1 MQIAGDILVK
11 SMDWPHA
18 EEIADR
24 IKQAQQQAQQG
35 GQEPPE
41 IQAVKMQQQIGGM
54 KAQSA
59 QQLQQQKLQSEFQQ
73 TDGATTEQQLEEM
86 RLNFEA
92 QKAGIE
98 YRIDLAKNQA
108 KINFEREKHSSK
120 LAADQAVAFMQGQA
134 GQVIDGY
141 SQLDGETPPLSV
153 DRVVSTSIAPIAES
167 VSASVQQT
175 QQLLQTVA
183 QLVQAIPAQIDA
195 IVNVPKRSFT
205 TNKAALSAPNPIG
218 RFSNGI
224 VD

>member
-1 MQIAGDILVK
+1 MLRVL
-11 SMDWPHA
+11 
-18 EEIADR
+18 R
-24 IKQAQQQAQQG
+24 
-35 GQEPPE
+35 PP
-41 IQAVKMQQQIGGM
+41 
-54 KAQSA
+54 SA
-59 QQLQQQKLQSEFQQ
+59 PPLYSSASSDEYKRQ
-73 TDGATTEQQLEEM
+73 
-86 RLNFEA
+86 A

-195 IVNVPKRSFT
+195 IVNVPKTIIYDKQGRVIG
-205 TNKAALSAPNPIG
+205 AQPN
-218 RFSNGI
+218 RT
-224 VD
+224 VQ